1 MIKQHLKYKLIQLKK
16 KKKSGMLMSRKAL
29 GGTAFTLNTLVLAGQ
44 HCLLL
49 QVSLR
54 VHLTS
59 EL

>member
-16 KKKSGMLMSRKAL
+16 QSGMLTPRKAL
-29 GGTAFTLNTLVLAGQ
+29 GGTASAFTLNSLVLAEQ
-44 HCLLL
+44 HYLLW